1 MQERQKIPMNTPT
14 HVSWEQ
20 DGTTHKALFSSSNAA
35 KPPTRVH
42 AVDDTLTA
50 LEAHK
55 MAAQG
60 VGMLWTGDYHNARQ
74 LLSAMGR
81 RTPDAAKSKRRR
93 ADESTAE
100 RFYKY
105 RQARTQRSRM
115 LSMLMVPVVP
125 GAVVPLRRAPDISEA
140 WHNAFG
146 EVSEATVV
154 PLQELLGAVGAQQ
167 WRSNGLFVPA
177 LDAKI
182 HPHYGTFAP
191 VRGEYLDL
199 VAQAQLPGTDTAF
212 DIGTGTGVL
221 AGILA
226 KRGVQKVLG
235 TDSQARAIECAN
247 ETFRALGLSDQ
258 ASAVLCDMFPEGRA
272 SLIVCNPPWLPGTPQ
287 TLLDYAVYDP
297 KSRMLREFLRGLPE
311 HLNPDGEGWLV
322 ISDLAERLGLRSREE
337 LLGWIAEAGLE
348 VLGRSDTR
356 PTHSRSADTSDPF
369 HAERSA
375 EITSLWRLRVR
386 S

>member
-1 MQERQKIPMNTPT
+1 MSTPIY
-14 HVSWEQ
+14 VSWEQ

-35 KPPTRVH
+35 KPPARIQV
-42 AVDDTLTA
+42 VDDTLTA
-50 LEAHK
+50 HEAHK
-55 MAAQG
+55 LAAKG
-60 VGMLWTGDYHNARQ
+60 VGMLWKGDYHNARQ

-81 RTPDAAKSKRRR
+81 RAPDAAKPKRRR
-93 ADESTAE
+93 ADETTAQ

-115 LSMLMVPVVP
+115 LSMLMVPVQP
-125 GAVVPLRRAPDISEA
+125 GAVVDLRRAPDITQA

-146 EVSEATVV
+146 EVTETTVV
-154 PLQELLGAVGAQQ
+154 TLQELLGAIGAQQ
-167 WRSNGLFVPA
+167 WRANGLFIPA

-199 VAQAQLPGTDTAF
+199 VAQAQLPGTDSAF

-221 AGILA
+221 AAILA
-226 KRGVQKVLG
+226 KRGVQRVIG

-247 ETFRALGLSDQ
+247 ETFTSLGFADR
-258 ASAVLCDMFPEGRA
+258 ASAVQCDMFPQGSA

-297 KSRMLREFLRGLPE
+297 KSRMLREFLSGLPE
-311 HLNPDGEGWLV
+311 HLNSDGEGWLV
-322 ISDLAERLGLRSREE
+322 ISDLAERLGLRSRKE
-337 LLGWIAEAGLE
+337 LLGWIEEAGLE
-348 VLGRSDTR
+348 VLGRADTR
-356 PTHSRSADTSDPF
+356 PTHGRSVDTSDPF

-375 EITSLWRLRVR
+375 EITSLWKLGVR
-386 S
+386 F

>member
-1 MQERQKIPMNTPT
+1 MNAPT

-20 DGTTHKALFSSSNAA
+20 DGQARTALWSSSNGS
-35 KPPTRVH
+35 KPPAKIVP
-42 AVDDTLTA
+42 VDDTLTA
-50 LEAHK
+50 HDAHQ

-81 RTPDAAKSKRRR
+81 RAPDAGKPKRKEQD
-93 ADESTAE
+93 ASTAE

-105 RQARTQRSRM
+105 RQARTQRSRL
-115 LSMLMVPVVP
+115 LSMLLVPVEP
-125 GAVVPLRRAPDISEA
+125 GPAVALRRAPDVAEA
-140 WHNAFG
+140 WLNAFG
-146 EVSEATVV
+146 EVAEPTLVT
-154 PLQELLGAVGAQQ
+154 LQELLGAIGAQQ
-167 WRSNGLFVPA
+167 WRSTGLHVPA

-199 VAQAQLPGTDTAF
+199 VARAELPGTDLAF

-221 AGILA
+221 AAILA
-226 KRGVQKVLG
+226 KRGVAKVIG
-235 TDSQARAIECAN
+235 TDSQERAIACATA
-247 ETFRALGLSDQ
+247 TFAELGLTDT
-258 ASAVLCDMFPEGRA
+258 ATAMVCDMFPAGRA
-272 SLIVCNPPWLPGTPQ
+272 SLVVCNPPWLPGTPQ

-297 KSRMLREFLRGLPE
+297 KSRMLREFLSGLPQ
-311 HLNPDGEGWLV
+311 HLTQDGEGWLV

-337 LLGWIAEAGLE
+337 LLGWIDAAGLE
-348 VLGRSDTR
+348 VTGRADTVPTHGRSMDT
-356 PTHSRSADTSDPF
+356 TDPF

-375 EITSLWRLRVR
+375 EVTSLWKLRVR
-386 S
+386 G

>member
-1 MQERQKIPMNTPT
+1 MNTPT
-14 HVSWEQ
+14 YVSWEQ
-20 DGTTHKALFSSSNAA
+20 DGTTRKALFSSSNAA
-35 KPPTRVH
+35 KPPTRIQ

-50 LEAHK
+50 HEAHK

-81 RTPDAAKSKRRR
+81 RAPDAAKPKRQR

-105 RQARTQRSRM
+105 RQARAQRSRM
-115 LSMLMVPVVP
+115 LSMLMVPVEP
-125 GAVVPLRRAPDISEA
+125 GAVVALRRAPDISEA

-146 EVSEATVV
+146 EVTEATVV
-154 PLQELLGAVGAQQ
+154 TLQELLGAVGAQQ

-199 VAQAQLPGTDTAF
+199 VAQEQLPGTDTAF

-226 KRGVQKVLG
+226 KRGVQNVIG

-247 ETFRALGLSDQ
+247 ETFRALGLSEQ
-258 ASAVLCDMFPEGRA
+258 AHAVLCDMFPEGRA

-287 TLLDYAVYDP
+287 TLLDYAIYDP

-311 HLNPDGEGWLV
+311 HLNPTGEGWLV

-375 EITSLWRLRVR
+375 EITSLWKLRVR